1 MIKNYLKTALRIMLR
16 QKGYSAINIAGLSL
30 GIAASLLIILYV
42 ADEISYDRFH
52 KDGHRIY
59 RIGFLGRLNGND
71 FNMAVSPAPVADA
84 IVNEIPQVESACRF
98 GLWRTQPMS
107 YEDKLFTEGYMLVAD
122 SNFFDFFTFKMVA
135 GDPKTALKGTNKVVI
150 TESAA
155 KRYFGDEN
163 PLGKIILRGG
173 EKKTTEVTGVVQDP
187 PSNSHIQFDM
197 ILSGES
203 WDYLRTNTQW
213 TSNNIYTYF
222 KLREGA
228 DLAAV
233 KTHMDQMVEKNMG
246 TELEKFLGLTFKQF
260 KEQGNNVGL
269 FTQLITDIHLKSNL
283 TEEII
288 PNGNLQ
294 YVYIFIAIAAFIIL
308 IACINF
314 MNLSTARSANRAKEV
329 GVRKSIGAFRSRLM
343 AQFLSESMIYSFLS
357 TFIALILMIA
367 LLNPFNTLAGKT
379 LTLSLFINPLVIG
392 GILLFALF
400 VGLLAGSYPAFYLTS
415 FKPVEVLKG
424 KVRSGFKNSKLRNSL
439 VVFQFIISI
448 SLMLGS
454 LVVYKQLKFMQEKNI
469 GFDKENVVN
478 LLHTWSLDK
487 NAKAFKDEIAT
498 HPEFKGASYANK
510 LPPNISW
517 SSVYRSG
524 GSEQDFLLQVYQV
537 DHDHLNTMQFTM
549 AQGRFF
555 SRDFP
560 TDTAAVI
567 LNETAYKMMGYKEME
582 NQTVISFQNDKPEPL
597 KLIGVIK
604 DFNFESL
611 RNSVKPMVILLGSE
625 PNGEMAIRLSAGN
638 TQAQVQLLESIWKK
652 YSNSAFEYSFL
663 DQNFD
668 ALFRSEQRMSS
679 IILIFT
685 GLTIFIACLGLF
697 GLATYVGEQRA
708 KEISIRKVMGATM
721 AQVSVLL
728 FKDFTLLIAIAFCI
742 AAPAG
747 IYFMNNWLEGFAFHV
762 GIDPWIVLISGLASL
777 FIAMFTISFQS
788 IKAARENPVKALKN
802 E

>member
-567 LNETAYKMMGYKEME
+567 LNETAYKLMGYKEME

>member
-71 FNMAVSPAPVADA
+71 FNMAVSPAPVAEA

-98 GLWRTQPMS
+98 GVWRTQPMS

-228 DLAAV
+228 DLAGV

-379 LTLSLFINPLVIG
+379 LTLSLFTNPLIIG

-487 NAKAFKDEIAT
+487 NAKAFKDEVAT

-567 LNETAYKMMGYKEME
+567 LNETAYKLMGYKEME
-582 NQTVISFQNDKPEPL
+582 NQTVISFQNDKPEPM

-625 PNGEMAIRLSAGN
+625 PNGEMAIRLSEGN

-777 FIAMFTISFQS
+777 FIALFTISFQS